1 MHPASILFCWL
12 ALLCATGAASAA
24 QLVAPSIVFIVAARL
39 WAEKLWYVLLRRSR
53 WLLATVAI
61 TFAWMT
67 PATTPDQ
74 EIFLALGMSREGLYL
89 AADHIARLLL
99 ALATLALISTRLDA
113 QRWVVGLRGLL
124 TPLRWLHGPHDTLAV
139 RLMLTLQ
146 EVEGVRGQPL
156 CGDAQL
162 DRVSID
168 EAACEPVADRL
179 SLPVYAASWRDY
191 ALCGGAGLLAIAS
204 MLL

>member
-1 MHPASILFCWL
+1 M
-12 ALLCATGAASAA
+12 
-24 QLVAPSIVFIVAARL
+24 QLIAPCMVFVLAARL
-39 WAEKLWYVLLRRSR
+39 WAEKLWHVLLRRSR
-53 WLLATVAI
+53 WLLLTVAI

-74 EIFLALGMSREGLYL
+74 EALLAIGMSREGLHL
-89 AADHIARLLL
+89 AADHILRLLL

-113 QRWVVGLRGLL
+113 LHWVVGLRGLL

-162 DRVSID
+162 ERLLIG
-168 EAACEPVADRL
+168 EAACEPVAATL
-179 SLPVYAASWRDY
+179 SLPVYAATWRDY
-191 ALCGGAGLLAIAS
+191 AICAATGSLAMVLVLL
-204 MLL
+204 

>member
-1 MHPASILFCWL
+1 
-12 ALLCATGAASAA
+12 
-24 QLVAPSIVFIVAARL
+24 
-39 WAEKLWYVLLRRSR
+39 
-53 WLLATVAI
+53 
-61 TFAWMT
+61 MT

-74 EIFLALGMSREGLYL
+74 EALLAIGMSREGLHL
-89 AADHIARLLL
+89 AADHILRLLL
-99 ALATLALISTRLDA
+99 ALSTLALISTRLDA
-113 QRWVVGLRGLL
+113 LQLVVGLRGLL

-162 DRVSID
+162 DRLLIG
-168 EAACEPVADRL
+168 EAACEPVADTL
-179 SLPVYAASWRDY
+179 SLPVYALSWRDY